1 MLEYTQLPVNVPRKD
16 VGQVIVKSIKNIQ
29 DMVDKRGKF
38 RIDVSNVEQPDVK
51 V

>member
-1 MLEYTQLPVNVPRKD
+1 LPVKVPRNV

-29 DMVDKRGKF
+29 DMDKRGEF
-38 RIDVSNVEQPDVK
+38 LIRVNTDEQQPDMK